1 MSKVENQEVVVIEP
15 QSQGVAV
22 ATQQSRTIASRFTAE
37 ELAQSDINSGAMIPD
52 TTQTAALPVK
62 LNEEN
67 LELEI
72 GEYKDCVVIGI
83 SMKPFPSMN
92 PDKKGQ
98 SELVK
103 CVSLA
108 SLGANKDGSPKINR
122 WYLGAKLAVSTIEDA
137 VNSGYV
143 ILGNSKTM
151 VRITYIGQKKNKTNS
166 FSSNNYDIEVIIT
179 N

>member
-1 MSKVENQEVVVIEP
+1 MKNEEQNQEIAVIEP

-22 ATQQSRTIASRFTAE
+22 AQTQNRTIASRFTHE
-37 ELAQSDINSGAMIPD
+37 ELKKSDINGGAMIPD

-92 PDKKGQ
+92 PDKKGLT
-98 SELVK
+98 EMVK
-103 CVSLA
+103 TVSLA
-108 SLGANKDGSPKINR
+108 SLGANKDGSPKIER
-122 WYLGAKLAVSTIEDA
+122 WYLGAKRAVSTIESA
-137 VNSGYV
+137 VESGYV

-151 VRITYIGQKKNKTNS
+151 VRITYTGQKKNKTNS
-166 FSSNNYDIEVIIT
+166 FSSNNYDIEVLLT
-179 N
+179 